1 MNNKMVNNLYQS
13 LHQSVCQYSSKV
25 VLFNEEHQYS
35 YKSFHDLVKTNAYL
49 LANHYQLTKGDI
61 IILAWGNRPEFCA
74 LFYAAVS
81 LGIIVVPLSSKL
93 KKTDGCTIINQIESK
108 LTFYEQENNFW
119 ITEVSPNSISL
130 SEWQF
135 LVRNVEQVPEFILP
149 EVTVNDIAAIIYT
162 SGTTGSAKGAVITH
176 GNFLSAIEAYEKRL
190 GLTADDSSI
199 LAIPICNITGLSA
212 LLCLF
217 VHIGGTLHL
226 HKRFNAEL
234 ILKTVQKN
242 RITFIHGS
250 PTVFI
255 LLLQEMQ
262 GRNNSYDC
270 SSLRMIACGA
280 GHLNIGTINRI
291 SELFPSAEIRPIYG
305 LTETTSPAAIFP
317 EDVRKSK
324 KIGSSGTFIDGVQYR
339 ITTSEG
345 EILPAHQ
352 TGSLWLKG
360 TVVINQYWCNEDA
373 NKKLIKDGWL
383 NTGDI
388 AVVDEDGYVY
398 IKDRSKDMI
407 NRGGEKI
414 YSIEIENLI
423 SNYPGVHDVAIIAQR
438 DDVYGEVPVAFI
450 VAEPNKPLLSAN
462 IIHWLT
468 GKIAKYKMPTKII
481 FIDELPKNNNGKTDK
496 LKLKN
501 SL

>member
-1 MNNKMVNNLYQS
+1 MNKIPVNNLYQS
-13 LHQSVCQYSSKV
+13 LQQSVLLYGSKV
-25 VLFNEEHQYS
+25 ALFSEEHQYS
-35 YKSFHDLVKTNAYL
+35 YKLFHKLVKNNAYL

-61 IILAWGNRPEFCA
+61 IILAWGNRPEFCS

-93 KKTDGCTIINQIESK
+93 KRDDGCTIINQIDSK
-108 LTFYEQENNFW
+108 LTFYEQENNSW
-119 ITEVSPNSISL
+119 ITEISPNSISL

-135 LVRNVEQVPEFILP
+135 LIRNADQIPTNILP
-149 EVTVNDIAAIIYT
+149 EISPNDIAAIIYT

-176 GNFLSAIEAYEKRL
+176 GNFLAAIDAYEERL
-190 GLTADDSSI
+190 GLTSNDSSI

-217 VHIGGTLHL
+217 IHIGGTLHL

-234 ILKTVQKN
+234 ILETVQKN
-242 RITFIHGS
+242 HITFIHGS

-262 GRNNSYDC
+262 GRNNSYNC

-280 GHLNIGTINRI
+280 GHLNIGIIDRI
-291 SELFPSAEIRPIYG
+291 SELFPSAEIRTIYG

-317 EDVRKSK
+317 QDVKRSK
-324 KIGSSGTFIDGVQYR
+324 RIGSSGTFIRGVQYR
-339 ITTSEG
+339 ITTNDG
-345 EILPAHQ
+345 EILSAHQ
-352 TGSLWLKG
+352 TGNLWLKG
-360 TVVINQYWCNEDA
+360 SVVINQYWCNEEA

-423 SNYPGVHDVAIIAQR
+423 SGYPGVHDVAIIAEN

-450 VAEPNKPLLSAN
+450 VADPNEPLLSAN

-496 LKLKN
+496 RKLKN
-501 SL
+501 KL